1 MKLTFDRLWGH
12 TERPWGYEIRVIFKD
27 EEGRD
32 VNDVLTFEK
41 KPTEEEI
48 QKMLDLVKA
57 KWEGMGPPPNPTKI
71 FEPPKFEGPK

>member
-1 MKLTFDRLWGH
+1 MKLTFDRFWGH

-41 KPTEEEI
+41 KPTEKEI
-48 QKMLDLVKA
+48 QGILELVKA
-57 KWEGMGPPPNPTKI
+57 KWENMGPPPDPMKVYV
-71 FEPPKFEGPK
+71 PEGPK